1 MQKKGWSENYDR
13 PLYIETGA
21 NSAFWFAADAEL
33 LFAAEGILGS
43 ETNSI
48 YTNIFGSENI
58 SYYRDKYRL
67 ACEIK
72 DICTNSGYEHSVF
85 MFLHG
90 FNIREFSLND
100 YRGFIACQDNIQGK
114 LLGVPD
120 SSTVEEFEDLKIF
133 NNYLETMAYFANVDK
148 YIDEIFSLAEELRTS
163 HFYET
168 LDKYKN
174 SILSMEKSMTQTL
187 ANTEPMDY
195 SDQLMRKDIKR
206 RGPYSFFTFSPS
218 VFAYRTIR
226 FMKEDQFLFT
236 TVRDALY
243 DNAYILSALK
253 AITDDTR
260 FKIIALLKERKTMQG
275 VDIAAEIGLTAPTVS
290 HHMKILKAA
299 GLVLEENEGNSKYYH
314 IPKDLANT
322 LADMIHVFLS

>member
-1 MQKKGWSENYDR
+1 MQNKGFHDNLDS

-21 NSAFWFAADAEL
+21 NSAFWFAVDAEL

-43 ETNSI
+43 ETHSI

-58 SYYRDKYRL
+58 SYYRDKYRF
-67 ACEIK
+67 ACELK

-90 FNIREFSLND
+90 FNVREFSLNA
-100 YRGFIACQDNIQGK
+100 YRGFIACQENRQGK
-114 LLGVPD
+114 LLGIPD
-120 SSTVEEFEDLKIF
+120 SDTVEEFEKLKVF
-133 NNYLETMAYFANVDK
+133 NNYLETIAYFSNVDK
-148 YIDEIFSLAEELRTS
+148 YIDEIFSLAEELRTEP
-163 HFYET
+163 FYEA
-168 LDKYKN
+168 LDKYKE
-174 SILSMEKSMTQTL
+174 SILSMEKAMTQVL
-187 ANTEPMDY
+187 ANTAPMDY

-226 FMKEDQFLFT
+226 FMKEEQFLFAT
-236 TVRDALY
+236 LRDALY
-243 DNAYILSALK
+243 DNAYILTALK

-260 FKIIALLKERKTMQG
+260 FKIIALLKERKTMQS
-275 VDIAAEIGLTAPTVS
+275 VDIAAEIGITPPTVS

-299 GLVLEENEGNSKYYH
+299 RLVLEENEGNSKYYH

-322 LADMIHVFLS
+322 LAEMIRVFLS